1 MNSSIATISQEVER
15 LDNRSLDAFINHILS
30 IRIQRRTSDKEKE
43 EAILLR
49 KINKSLSIEQ
59 IERFRTL
66 NEKRIE
72 NEITEEEYT
81 ELGLLIEKIEKLNVT
96 RLKYLISLAQLRNI
110 TVKELMNQ
118 LGISKPRY
126 E

>member
-1 MNSSIATISQEVER
+1 MDVDQIPAEQAEAN
-15 LDNRSLDAFINHILS
+15 
-30 IRIQRRTSDKEKE
+30 KE
-43 EAILLR
+43 AVLLR

-59 IERFRTL
+59 IERFRIL

-72 NEITEEEYT
+72 NKITEEEYT
-81 ELGLLIEKIEKLNVT
+81 ELGLLIETIEKLNVT

-110 TVKELMNQ
+110 TVNELMDQ